1 MARNRKNPSTSR
13 VAPDPGPI
21 EGIDNLPNP
30 IGVNMTA
37 MKDAEK
43 FPGHG
48 SVSASSMSMKTNN
61 GDNPTI
67 ADAPFANGKDRRHFE
82 GGPSGT
88 DATPAKPGA

>member
-1 MARNRKNPSTSR
+1 MARKNPSISK

-37 MKDAEK
+37 VADAEK

-48 SVSASSMSMKTNN
+48 AVSGEMSMKPNN
-61 GDNPTI
+61 GDNPSI
-67 ADAPFANGKDRRHFE
+67 ADAPFANGKDHRNHE
-82 GGPSGT
+82 GGSRSDP
-88 DATPAKPGA
+88 TPAKPGA